1 VVKKEVFIMINKR
14 SFGSLIFQVTE
25 IAFGGGSI
33 SGEGGGYGFG
43 HIGDE
48 EAISLLD
55 EAFERGINLFDTA
68 PAYGFGLSEKRMGKA
83 FVEKRDSVFI
93 VSKGGIPW
101 DDKKRIKIDNSPK
114 VIQKMLEQSLRDLQ
128 TDYIDLYM
136 IHWPDKNV
144 DIRKPMEYL
153 SKAKDEGKIR
163 AIGLCNSFV
172 EDINQAFEID
182 RVDVLQSELNLFNSS
197 AKEALFDII
206 REKKMGFMSW
216 GTLDKGILTG
226 RVTPQ
231 RTFDEVDARSWAPWW
246 TKVDRTP
253 KHKAMERI
261 NELLKEKEHSALELA
276 LGYVLQFQE
285 LSTALCGVRN
295 TDQLETA
302 IKALNNLPGRD
313 VLAEAKSIVDEELQ
327 KR

>member
-1 VVKKEVFIMINKR
+1 MIKKR
-14 SFGSLIFQVTE
+14 PFGSLNFQITE

-48 EAISLLD
+48 DAISLLHK
-55 EAFERGINLFDTA
+55 AFERGINLFDTA
-68 PAYGFGLSEKRMGKA
+68 PAYGFGLSEKRIGKA
-83 FVEKRDSVFI
+83 FVVKRDNVFI

-101 DDKKRIKIDNSPK
+101 DNKKRIKLDNSPK

-153 SKAKDEGKIR
+153 SKAKEEGKIR

-172 EDINQAFEID
+172 EDINKAFEIS
-182 RVDVLQSELNLFNSS
+182 RVDVLQSEFNLFNTS
-197 AKEALFDII
+197 AKDTLFDII

-216 GTLDKGILTG
+216 GTLDKGILTS
-226 RVTPQ
+226 RVTPE
-231 RTFDEVDARSWAPWW
+231 RKFDEVDARSWAPWW
-246 TKVDRTP
+246 TKDDKTP
-253 KHKAMERI
+253 KYNAMEQI
-261 NELLKEKEHSALELA
+261 NELLKEREHSGLELA
-276 LGYVLQFQE
+276 LGYVLQYKE
-285 LSTALCGVRN
+285 LSTALCGVRSI
-295 TDQLETA
+295 DQLETA
-302 IKALNNLPGRD
+302 IEALKNLPD
-313 VLAEAKSIVDEELQ
+313 KEVLDEAKSIADEELE
-327 KR
+327 KT